1 MHRDSDEEK
10 RSRRWGRLRLPMVP
24 LALEGYVA
32 PPDDHARWHKMP
44 VAAGVGARGEH
55 VAVWS
60 QHGAVSE
67 TLVTW
72 HGPGGRPVASMMV
85 RSALDMVGFVQPMPD
100 GGVLIASVRRPHDA
114 VVSAE
119 RWSAQGALIAQA
131 DFGDA
136 IEHVLVTESG
146 AVWVGYFDEAL
157 TGREPE
163 GHGLVRFGKNL
174 EPEWRYPWNTDL
186 PSVDDC
192 EALNVSGETVHA
204 CPYSAHHLISVTGQ
218 EVTDCGPAP
227 HRGGQA
233 LLIEGK
239 RAVLIG
245 GYGPDYDLITPF
257 ELTNNGP
264 TPVGGQG
271 RLVMPD
277 GLEVHNTKWACR
289 GDQGWAQIG
298 AGRYRLTLQDVFNAL
313 C

>member
-1 MHRDSDEEK
+1 M
-10 RSRRWGRLRLPMVP
+10 
-24 LALEGYVA
+24 
-32 PPDDHARWHKMP
+32 
-44 VAAGVGARGEH
+44 
-55 VAVWS
+55 
-60 QHGAVSE
+60 
-67 TLVTW
+67 
-72 HGPGGRPVASMMV
+72 
-85 RSALDMVGFVQPMPD
+85 
-100 GGVLIASVRRPHDA
+100 
-114 VVSAE
+114 
-119 RWSAQGALIAQA
+119 
-131 DFGDA
+131 
-136 IEHVLVTESG
+136 
-146 AVWVGYFDEAL
+146 WVGYFDEAL

-163 GHGLVRFGKNL
+163 GHGLVRFGVNL

-313 C
+313 Y